1 MLKDFDFPWITLF
14 KDVDDIFE
22 IFPLDGSRLF
32 DHEEWNG
39 FHQQLERLLDI
50 SSGELPSERPC
61 SIFRIAAGLYEDKEA
76 MRCKQCQLSQPQ
88 VERLRDYFI
97 KAYKF
102 RLINIIAHD
111 IASYSHH
118 ARSTSMLLFFHKMI
132 QAGLADCAAHATL
145 PVTDNEGEDSRKI
158 QDLTDLLTQWVNSA
172 EGEKSIALKN
182 LRDHLTKEGV
192 PKLPFLSFEGI
203 VCNTLST
210 LQATT
215 PDTVSSRT
223 GSLGSKMSS
232 LLTVTEKTLS
242 RLKSPAALWSQETPP
257 RPLSMRPILDLSS
270 RHARD
275 KTSCLGSL
283 YHCSASSVDCS
294 CIIAFP

>member
-1 MLKDFDFPWITLF
+1 MLKDFDFQWITFF

-32 DHEEWNG
+32 NQDEWKG
-39 FHQQLERLLDI
+39 FHQQLERLLEI

-61 SIFRIAAGLYEDKEA
+61 SIFKIAAQIYEDKKA

-88 VERLRDYFI
+88 LERLRGYFI

-111 IASYSHH
+111 IVSYSHH
-118 ARSTSMLLFFHKMI
+118 PRFGWTLSLCNGMM
-132 QAGLADCAAHATL
+132 QAGLTDCAAHATV
-145 PVTDNEGEDSRKI
+145 PATDNEGGDSRKI
-158 QDLTDLLTQWVNSA
+158 QDLTDLLAQWVNSA
-172 EGEKSIALKN
+172 GGEKSIALKN

-192 PKLPFLSFEGI
+192 PKLPFQSFEGS
-203 VCNTLST
+203 VFTTLST
-210 LQATT
+210 LQAPA

-242 RLKSPAALWSQETPP
+242 RLKSP
-257 RPLSMRPILDLSS
+257 SS
-270 RHARD
+270 
-275 KTSCLGSL
+275 SL
-283 YHCSASSVDCS
+283 ESRNATASSFNASDT
-294 CIIAFP
+294 